1 MIKHKIIVAILLV
14 CNLVPAQNC
23 DKLKEWTNVVL
34 KEFPERNL
42 DKHDYAFVKR
52 VAFNLFSD
60 EYFEP
65 YFKKP
70 FDKLYKMQQTGF
82 EKRFEKCKN
91 KNGLTW
97 QANNSLLSYFRD
109 NFGETTK
116 MVLEARKLNNEFNEL
131 KNEILQSDV
140 STIDLEDLNRF
151 QRSLRFK
158 YKLLFP
164 SKTSPLINLLKEE
177 QERRKSNTEA
187 SKMNS
192 IIQSIN
198 NASTLD
204 KISTIKSGNEWFLS
218 KLSNEQ
224 KNIVNQAI
232 QNQTN
237 KVLEIEL
244 ATILKAQ
251 KNKQYSQYQDIK
263 VIDAESSAF
272 FVKYSD
278 YRLGVDL
285 FEEIITLYKK
295 QHLELLIANKEEI
308 IKRINK
314 SRTKD
319 QLKYIESEYLNF
331 DDKAKYIYYDYF
343 ENTEDKKRFLYFKEG
358 LLNEIKRRKT
368 ELKI

>member
-1 MIKHKIIVAILLV
+1 MIKHIIIFAILLA
-14 CNLVPAQNC
+14 CNLSPAQKCN
-23 DKLKEWTNVVL
+23 KLKEWTNVVL

-91 KNGLTW
+91 KDGLTW

-116 MVLEARKLNNEFNEL
+116 MVLEARKLNNEYNEL
-131 KNEILQSDV
+131 KNEILQSDI
-140 STIDLEDLNRF
+140 STLDLNKF
-151 QRSLRFK
+151 LNPLRFK

-164 SKTSPLINLLKEE
+164 SKTDSLINLLTRE
-177 QERRKSNTEA
+177 QEKRKSNTEA
-187 SKMNS
+187 SRINS
-192 IIQSIN
+192 IILSIN

-232 QNQTN
+232 QDQTN
-237 KVLEIEL
+237 KVLEVEL
-244 ATILKAQ
+244 TAILKAQ
-251 KNKQYSQYQDIK
+251 KSKQYSLYQDIK

-272 FVKYSD
+272 FVKYFD

-285 FEEIITLYKK
+285 FEEIIALYKK
-295 QHLELLIANKEEI
+295 QHLEVLIANKNEI
-308 IKRINK
+308 LKRINK
-314 SRTKD
+314 SRTKY
-319 QLKYIESEYLNF
+319 QLKYIETEYLNF

-343 ENTEDKKRFLYFKEG
+343 DDTEDKKRFLNFKEA
-358 LLNEIKRRKT
+358 LLNEIKRRKD

>member
-1 MIKHKIIVAILLV
+1 MIKHKIIISILLV

-23 DKLKEWTNVVL
+23 NKLKEWTNVVL

-91 KNGLTW
+91 KDGLTW
-97 QANNSLLSYFRD
+97 QANNSLLSYFGD
-109 NFGETTK
+109 NFGVTTK
-116 MVLEARKLNNEFNEL
+116 MVIEARKLNNEFNEL
-131 KNEILQSDV
+131 KNEILQSDIN
-140 STIDLEDLNRF
+140 TLDLSRF
-151 QRSLRFK
+151 LTPLRFK

-164 SKTSPLINLLKEE
+164 SKTVPLINLLKKE

-187 SKMNS
+187 SRMNS
-192 IIQSIN
+192 IILNIN
-198 NASTLD
+198 NASNLD

-224 KNIVNQAI
+224 NNMVNQAI
-232 QNQTN
+232 QDQTN
-237 KVLEIEL
+237 RVLEIEL

-263 VIDAESSAF
+263 AIDAESSAF

-319 QLKYIESEYLNF
+319 QLKYIETEYLNF

-358 LLNEIKRRKT
+358 LLNEIKRRKA